1 MVTINRKIR
10 TFSDLN
16 MLFSAHPATA
26 DVTKKTDEEAIKASI
41 KNLILTKNYERPFH
55 PEIGCQVHSLMFELW
70 DPVLK
75 NIMQRTIKDVLD
87 KFEPRANILSVDVV
101 DNGDNNELSVTVEFI
116 TQNIST
122 PVTVTTTLSRVR

>member
-55 PEIGCQVHSLMFELW
+55 PEIGCQIHSLMFELW